1 MKLLIGVFVQHVNV
15 LIKLFS
21 VFWQN
26 AYVKLN
32 FIAHEYI
39 NVLNV
44 KPNAVPTAAPDAY
57 TSLSFKDPN
66 AAAFTLNVHTKLIKK
81 PTITAPT

>member
-1 MKLLIGVFVQHVNV
+1 M
-15 LIKLFS
+15 LIKLLF

-32 FIAHEYI
+32 SFVHEYI

-57 TSLSFKDPN
+57 TSLSLKDPN
-66 AAAFTLNVHTKLIKK
+66 AADFTLNVHTKLIKK